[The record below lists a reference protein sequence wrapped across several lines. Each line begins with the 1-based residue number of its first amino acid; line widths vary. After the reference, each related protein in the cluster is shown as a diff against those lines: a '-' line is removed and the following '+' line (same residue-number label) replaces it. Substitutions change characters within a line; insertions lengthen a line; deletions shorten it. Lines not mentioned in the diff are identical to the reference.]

1 MKYISIPKSLA
12 PTGHYSQALVAE
24 GLVFV
29 SGILPIN
36 PFSGLKNPELSFDEQ
51 VALILNNLELTL
63 DTAGSSLD
71 KLLKVTVY
79 LNDISLWENFN
90 TIYAAKL
97 GTHKPA
103 RTVVPVSELHF
114 GFKLELDAIAATL

>member
-1 MKYISIPKSLA
+1 MKYFSIPESLPPA
-12 PTGHYSQALVAE
+12 GHYSQSVVCQ

-36 PFSGLKNPELSFDEQ
+36 PFSGIKKPETTFEEQTKLVLS
-51 VALILNNLELTL
+51 NLELIL
-63 DTAGSSLD
+63 DTSGSSLD

-79 LNDISLWENFN
+79 ICDINLWDKFN
-90 TIYAAKL
+90 SIYSEKL
-97 GTHKPA
+97 GQHKPA

-114 GFKLELDAIAATL
+114 GFKLELDAIAATI

>member
-12 PTGHYSQALVAE
+12 PSGHYSQAVVSG

-36 PFSGLKNPELSFDEQ
+36 PYSGLKNPELSFDDQ
-51 VALILNNLELTL
+51 TTLVMNNLELIL
-63 DTAGSSLD
+63 DTAGSQLN

-79 LNDISLWENFN
+79 LNDISLWEKFN
-90 TIYAAKL
+90 TTYAAKL